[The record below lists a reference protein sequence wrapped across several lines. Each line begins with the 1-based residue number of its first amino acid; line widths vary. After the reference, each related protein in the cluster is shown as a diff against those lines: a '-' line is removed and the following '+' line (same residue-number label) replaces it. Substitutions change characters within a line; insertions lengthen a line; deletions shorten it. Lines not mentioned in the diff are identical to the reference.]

1 MKTLKLTQ
9 NTFFLTVL
17 FLASSYAILAQDQ
30 KVVLA
35 ESKLTVFGTS
45 NLHDW
50 EIEAKAMSGKA
61 NFVFESNTLT
71 NIENLEFSVES
82 EQLLSGKSGMDSNTF
97 KALNSKK
104 YKTINYKLTKV
115 NKITKVSANAYTVEA
130 QGDLTI
136 SGVSKNITQTF
147 TIVVSGKKV
156 VVSGKTK
163 INMTQYKIV
172 PPTALFGTIKT
183 GPEVT
188 IDFKVTYN

>member
-1 MKTLKLTQ
+1 MRTLKLTR
-9 NTFFLTVL
+9 NLLFLTLL
-17 FLASSYAILAQDQ
+17 FLSSWNTLKAQDQ
-30 KVVLA
+30 RVVLA

-50 EIEAKAMSGKA
+50 DIEAKAMSGKA
-61 NFVFESNTLT
+61 SFVFESNVLT
-71 NIENLEFSVES
+71 DIKNLDFAVET

-104 YKTINYKLTKV
+104 YKTINYKLTNV
-115 NKITKVSANAYTVEA
+115 TKVSKVNANTYVVET

-136 SGVSKNITQTF
+136 SGVTKSITQNF
-147 TIVVSGKKV
+147 TVVVSGKKLIL
-156 VVSGKTK
+156 SGKTK
-163 INMTQYKIV
+163 INMTQYKVV

-188 IDFKVTYN
+188 VDFKVTYN

>member
-1 MKTLKLTQ
+1 MKTLKLTP
-9 NTFFLTVL
+9 NVFFLILL
-17 FLASSYAILAQDQ
+17 FLCSWNTLKAQDQ
-30 KVVLA
+30 KLVLA

-50 EIEAKAMSGKA
+50 DIEAKAMSGKA
-61 NFVFESNTLT
+61 NFVFESNVLT
-71 NIENLEFSVES
+71 DIKNLDFAVET

-104 YKTINYKLTKV
+104 YKTINYKLTNV
-115 NKITKVSANAYTVEA
+115 TKVSKVNANTYLVEA

-136 SGVSKNITQTF
+136 SGVTKSITQNF
-147 TIVVSGKKV
+147 TVVVSGKKLIL
-156 VVSGKTK
+156 SGKTK
-163 INMTQYKIV
+163 INMTQYKVV

-188 IDFKVTYN
+188 VDFKVTYN